1 MSLPVSTK
9 AASSKYRSVN
19 DPSNQVHK
27 KFLFADTPGHGKL
40 RHHAFDSVIKP
51 QNLKGII
58 FMVDAA
64 DISMDNSGAGNEA
77 LRQTAEYLHD
87 VLLLLQKRS
96 TSSKTSKA
104 PKELPVLIAANKLD
118 LFTALPAPLVKTALE
133 SEISNVRGSRTK
145 GLLDSGIGMNDLDI
159 GEEKEWL
166 GDGGDGKF
174 EFSQMDEVNVT
185 VSVAGGNVLGGDGP
199 DVKRWWDWIASN
211 L

>member
-1 MSLPVSTK
+1 MSLPVSTT

-27 KFLFADTPGHGKL
+27 KFLLIDTPGHGKL
-40 RHHAFDSVIKP
+40 RHHAFETMVKP

-64 DISMDNSGAGNEA
+64 DLSMGNSGTGNET

-96 TSSKTSKA
+96 TSSQTSKA

-118 LFTALPAPLVKTALE
+118 LFTALPAPLVKQALE
-133 SEISNVRGSRTK
+133 SEISNVRSSRTK
-145 GLLDSGIGMNDLDI
+145 GLLDSGIGINDLDI

-174 EFSQMDEVNVT
+174 EFSQMDEVNVA
-185 VSVAGGNVLGGDGP
+185 VSVAGGNVLGADGP
-199 DVKRWWDWIASN
+199 DVKQWWNWIASN